1 MRCDAS
7 LTIFLSCKPL
17 PLYEVGV
24 FLYESCRKIM
34 EIVLKYVGPLYNSAV
49 HAMEP
54 RCGEDPPYPCMPNP
68 IPISQCPHI
77 PHIRNTLTGSPKHI
91 QEYFFIPKHIQRGS
105 PMKTKWPPPPF
116 PFHISV
122 FPIFKKNS
130 RWPQCLLQVEPWV
143 MPLVNSTGL

>member
-1 MRCDAS
+1 MCCDAS

-68 IPISQCPHI
+68 IPISQCSHI
-77 PHIRNTLTGSPKHI
+77 SSISPNTLTGSPKHI
-91 QEYFFIPKHIQRGS
+91 QEYSFIPKHIQRGS
-105 PMKTKWPPPPF
+105 PIKTKWPPPTPF
-116 PFHISV
+116 PFSYFGIPHFQKK
-122 FPIFKKNS
+122 FPMATVPFTGRGS
-130 RWPQCLLQVEPWV
+130 MC
-143 MPLVNSTGL
+143 PL